1 MVYLGSKKCHDTG
14 DRSFYD
20 AIMVDRTIMG
30 NELIIKNG
38 CLFSPESGEAGCLP
52 DYFIPQGYKSR
63 CLEDSLIDL
72 SRQAAQLSFIRIESG
87 TIKEVGPMDQL
98 NLDMDCQVIDAS
110 ECLMMPGLVNGHC
123 HGAMT
128 LFRGLADDLE
138 LMDWLENHIFPAEA
152 KCVTPEMVYWCSK
165 LAAAEMLRGG
175 ITTVADG
182 YFYEDSAARAFADA
196 GMRAVVAQGVVD
208 FPAPGVPDP
217 ARKIQ
222 VVSDFVD
229 LWKNHKRIVP
239 AVFAHSPY
247 TCGPDTLKEAK
258 DLARSKDCLFF
269 IHLGETKQEAEGI
282 KSKTGLSPVGYLQ
295 SLHLLDESTVCIH
308 CVWLDQ
314 EDINIL
320 AQNNAKV
327 VTCPESNMKLASGI
341 SPVKEL
347 VDAGVIV
354 GLGTDGAAS
363 NNDLNMFREMGSCFL
378 LQNHAHLHRPALSEL
393 NVLEM
398 ATSGGAAV
406 LGLENLVGSIEPG
419 KKADIVLMDLGRFNM
434 QDMSTVHNLIHSV
447 SGSEVTT
454 VIVDGE
460 VILKNREIV
469 SFDEHEAMEKVR
481 HLARKVK
488 G

>member
-1 MVYLGSKKCHDTG
+1 MTDETVLEQARYSGCFWKEK
-14 DRSFYD
+14 
-20 AIMVDRTIMG
+20 MVDKKIMSRD
-30 NELIIKNG
+30 LIIKNG
-38 CLFSPESGEAGCLP
+38 FLFSPSSGEAGCLS
-52 DYFIPQGYKSR
+52 DH
-63 CLEDSLIDL
+63 
-72 SRQAAQLSFIRIESG
+72 FIRIEAG
-87 TIKEVGPMDQL
+87 IIKDVGPMDQL
-98 NLDMDCQVIDAS
+98 PLGAGCQVVDAS
-110 ECLMMPGLVNGHC
+110 GCLMMPGLVNGHC

-138 LMDWLENHIFPAEA
+138 MMDWLENHIFPAEA
-152 KCVTPEMVYWCSK
+152 KCVTSEMVYWCSK
-165 LAAAEMLRGG
+165 LAAAEMIRGG

-217 ARKIQ
+217 TRKMQ

-229 LWKNHKRIVP
+229 LWNDHKRIVP

-247 TCGPDTLKEAK
+247 TCGPDTLEEAK
-258 DLARSKDCLFF
+258 ELARSKGCLFF
-269 IHLGETKQEAEGI
+269 IHLGETKQEAEEI
-282 KSKTGLSPVGYLQ
+282 KSKTGLSPVRYLQ
-295 SLHLLDESTVCIH
+295 SLQLLDESTVCIH
-308 CVWLDQ
+308 CVWLDL
-314 EDINIL
+314 EDIHIL

-341 SPVKEL
+341 APVKEL
-347 VDAGVIV
+347 VDAGVVV

-363 NNDLNMFREMGSCFL
+363 NNDLNMFREMGSCFI
-378 LQNHAHLHRPALSEL
+378 LQKHAHPHRQALSEL

-406 LGLENLVGSIEPG
+406 LGLENLIGSIEPG
-419 KKADIVLMDLGRFNM
+419 KKADIVLINLDRSNM
-434 QDMSTVHNLIHSV
+434 QDKSTVYNMVHSV
-447 SGSEVTT
+447 SGSEVHT

-460 VILKNREIV
+460 VILKNRKII

-481 HLARKVK
+481 QLARRVTE
-488 G
+488 

>member
-1 MVYLGSKKCHDTG
+1 MSTD
-14 DRSFYD
+14 
-20 AIMVDRTIMG
+20 
-30 NELIIKNG
+30 LIIKNG
-38 CLFSPESGEAGCLP
+38 LLFPPESGEAGCLP
-52 DYFIPQGYKSR
+52 DHFIPQGHKFH
-63 CLEDSLIDL
+63 L
-72 SRQAAQLSFIRIESG
+72 SRQAAQFSFIRIESG
-87 TIKEVGPMDQL
+87 MIKEVGPMDQL
-98 NLDMDCQVIDAS
+98 NLDGNCQVIDAS
-110 ECLMMPGLVNGHC
+110 GSLMMPGLVNGHC

-152 KCVTPEMVYWCSK
+152 KCVTSEMVYWCSK
-165 LAAAEMLRGG
+165 LAAAEMIRGG

-182 YFYEDSAARAFADA
+182 YFYEDSAARAFADS

-217 ARKIQ
+217 ARKMQ
-222 VVSDFVD
+222 VVADFVD
-229 LWKNHKRIVP
+229 MWKDHKRIVP

-269 IHLGETKQEAEGI
+269 IHLGETKLEAEGI

-295 SLHLLDESTVCIH
+295 ALDLLDESTVCIH

-320 AQNNAKV
+320 AHKNTKV

-341 SPVKEL
+341 APVQEF
-347 VDAGVIV
+347 VDAGVTV

-363 NNDLNMFREMGSCFL
+363 NNDLNMFREMASCFM
-378 LQNHAHLHRPALSEL
+378 LQKHAHPHKTALSAL

-419 KKADIVLMDLGRFNM
+419 KKGDIVLIDLDRGNM
-434 QDMSTVHNLIHSV
+434 HNMPTTVHNFVHST
-447 SGSEVTT
+447 SGSEVNT

-460 VILKNREIV
+460 VILKNRKIV
-469 SFDEHEAMEKVR
+469 SFNECEAMEKVR
-481 HLARKVK
+481 QLAREVR

>member
-1 MVYLGSKKCHDTG
+1 MDT
-14 DRSFYD
+14 
-20 AIMVDRTIMG
+20 
-30 NELIIKNG
+30 ELIIING
-38 CLFSPESGEAGCLP
+38 FLFSPDSGEARCLQ
-52 DYFIPQGYKSR
+52 DHFIPQGHKSR
-63 CLEDSLIDL
+63 CLEDSLIGL

-87 TIKEVGPMDQL
+87 IIQEVGPMDQL
-98 NLDMDCQVIDAS
+98 HLDADCQVIDATG
-110 ECLMMPGLVNGHC
+110 CLMMPGLVNGHC

-152 KCVTPEMVYWCSK
+152 KCVTSEMVYWCSK
-165 LAAAEMLRGG
+165 LAAAEMIRGG

-182 YFYEDSAARAFADA
+182 YFYEDSAAKAFADA

-217 ARKIQ
+217 VRKMQ
-222 VVSDFVD
+222 VVADFVD
-229 LWKNHKRIVP
+229 LWKDHKRIVP

-247 TCGPDTLKEAK
+247 TCGPDTLQEAK
-258 DLARSKDCLFF
+258 ELARSKDCLFF

-282 KSKTGLSPVGYLQ
+282 KSKTGLSPVRYLQ

-320 AQNNAKV
+320 AQCNVKV

-341 SPVKEL
+341 APVKEL

-354 GLGTDGAAS
+354 GLGTDGPAS
-363 NNDLNMFREMGSCFL
+363 NNDLNIFREMGSCFL
-378 LQNHAHLHRPALSEL
+378 LQKHAHPHRPALSEL

-398 ATSGGAAV
+398 ATSEGAAV
-406 LGLENLVGSIEPG
+406 LGLENLIGSIEPG
-419 KKADIVLMDLGRFNM
+419 KKADIALIELDRSNM
-434 QDMSTVHNLIHSV
+434 QDMPSVHNLVHSV
-447 SGSEVTT
+447 SGSEVHT

-460 VILKNREIV
+460 VILKNRKIIR
-469 SFDEHEAMEKVR
+469 FDEHEAMEKVR
-481 HLARKVK
+481 QLARKVT